1 MKNTDDVK
9 KRIHSLS
16 DEKLLEV
23 LEESTQDYT
32 EPAINIAKEE
42 AKRRGG
48 LEYIKQRLDQIRKK
62 QLDGQKQQ
70 EQSQTPSGRRSFLR
84 LFYSLLPK
92 KERFANYPRLY
103 VITTIFRTLAFLTA
117 VIGVLGI
124 MSSIFNTLTGSF
136 EMGIVLL
143 FPLLYLG
150 IAFVTFFTISEVL
163 QLLVD
168 IEKNTRQNNETLFT
182 IKKKS

>member
-1 MKNTDDVK
+1 MKNADDLK
-9 KRIHSLS
+9 KQIHSLS
-16 DEKLLEV
+16 DEKLLEI

-32 EPAINIAKEE
+32 EPALNIAKEE

-48 LEYIKQRLDQIRKK
+48 LEYLKKRLDQIRKK
-62 QLDGQKQQ
+62 QLAGQEKQ

-103 VITTIFRTLAFLTA
+103 VISTIFRALALLTA
-117 VIGVLGI
+117 VIGVSGI
-124 MSSIFNTLTGSF
+124 MIGIFTMLKGSLGSM
-136 EMGIVLL
+136 EIILL
-143 FPLLYLG
+143 FPLLFVYLG
-150 IAFVTFFTISEVL
+150 FAFVTFFTISEVL

-168 IEKNTRQNNETLFT
+168 IEKNTRQS
-182 IKKKS
+182 K